1 MELAADPIAKQAK
14 KTSEFI
20 PVFTESL
27 NKTHQLIGPI
37 SEPLGKVVSVTL
49 TVNAKK

>member
-20 PVFTESL
+20 PVF
-27 NKTHQLIGPI
+27 